1 MLILAVDPGARKCGL
16 ALLDGEGGVQRRQVV
31 SREESVRAIAA
42 LAREAR
48 PEAILVGRGTTGEAL
63 VEELRVQGLAPEAV
77 DETGT
82 TLEGRDLWES
92 LEGRRGWRRF
102 LPRFLRLLAAPSVL
116 DDWAAVALGRRWLRG
131 R

>member
-1 MLILAVDPGARKCGL
+1 MLILACDPGARKCGL
-16 ALLDGEGGVQRRQVV
+16 ALLDGEGGVLRRQVV
-31 SREESVRAIAA
+31 SRDESVGVIAA
-42 LAREAR
+42 LARETR

-63 VEELRVQGLAPEAV
+63 ADELRDQGLEPLAV

-82 TLEGRDLWES
+82 TLEGRDLWEQS
-92 LEGRRGWRRF
+92 EGRRGWLSL

-116 DDWAAVALGRRWLRG
+116 DDWAAVALGRRWLTR